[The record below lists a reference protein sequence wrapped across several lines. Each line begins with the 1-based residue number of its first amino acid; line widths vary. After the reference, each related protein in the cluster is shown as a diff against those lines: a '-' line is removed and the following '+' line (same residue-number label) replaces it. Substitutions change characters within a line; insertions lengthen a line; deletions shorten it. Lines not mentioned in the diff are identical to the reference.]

1 MVFLLL
7 VDNKTSAATRKF
19 HLVFHKSMYILDGVE
34 QCGVYS
40 WTEIKLK
47 VAGSVRLGYSHIG
60 GPQASPYQDAFHN
73 DWQRTLVCTDARCVC
88 IFFNVFDRKRPV
100 ASCYRPGS
108 VHRRATASYPSID
121 AASLVSRELP
131 RASSASQQ
139 AHAAIPPSLFSF
151 VPVIHRTIRTTTR
164 CPPCTHSRAIAPR
177 TTQPPHGR
185 RGPCART
192 RTPRETTRPAVRST
206 CLYGYIGPA

>member
-19 HLVFHKSMYILDGVE
+19 HIVFHKSMYILDGVE

-100 ASCYRPGS
+100 ACCYRPGS
-108 VHRRATASYPSID
+108 VHRHRRRRVARVSRATASSID
-121 AASLVSRELP
+121 RSRRMHRDPPP
-131 RASSASQQ
+131 R
-139 AHAAIPPSLFSF
+139 FSVF
-151 VPVIHRTIRTTTR
+151 YPGVIHRTSTCYDAVPAARDR
-164 CPPCTHSRAIAPR
+164 PARGRRRSRDTDDAATACACACARAPR
-177 TTQPPHGR
+177 GKLR
-185 RGPCART
+185 A
-192 RTPRETTRPAVRST
+192 PRSDLPA
-206 CLYGYIGPA
+206 A

>member
-121 AASLVSRELP
+121 DAASLVSRELP
-131 RASSASQQ
+131 RQASI
-139 AHAAIPPSLFSF
+139 AAGACTAIPPPPPSLFSF
-151 VPVIHRTIRTTTR
+151 LPGRN
-164 CPPCTHSRAIAPR
+164 PP
-177 TTQPPHGR
+177 
-185 RGPCART
+185 
-192 RTPRETTRPAVRST
+192 
-206 CLYGYIGPA
+206 Y

>member
-19 HLVFHKSMYILDGVE
+19 HIVFHKSMYILDGVE

-100 ASCYRPGS
+100 ACCYRPGS

-121 AASLVSRELP
+121 DAASLVSRELP
-131 RASSASQQ
+131 RQASIA
-139 AHAAIPPSLFSF
+139 AGACTAIPPPPPLAFQFS
-151 VPVIHRTIRTTTR
+151 TR
-164 CPPCTHSRAIAPR
+164 
-177 TTQPPHGR
+177 
-185 RGPCART
+185 
-192 RTPRETTRPAVRST
+192 V
-206 CLYGYIGPA
+206 

>member
-73 DWQRTLVCTDARCVC
+73 D
-88 IFFNVFDRKRPV
+88 
-100 ASCYRPGS
+100 
-108 VHRRATASYPSID
+108 
-121 AASLVSRELP
+121 
-131 RASSASQQ
+131 
-139 AHAAIPPSLFSF
+139 
-151 VPVIHRTIRTTTR
+151 
-164 CPPCTHSRAIAPR
+164 
-177 TTQPPHGR
+177 
-185 RGPCART
+185 
-192 RTPRETTRPAVRST
+192 
-206 CLYGYIGPA
+206 

>member
-19 HLVFHKSMYILDGVE
+19 HLVFYKSMYVLDGVE

-73 DWQRTLVCTDARCVC
+73 D
-88 IFFNVFDRKRPV
+88 
-100 ASCYRPGS
+100 
-108 VHRRATASYPSID
+108 
-121 AASLVSRELP
+121 
-131 RASSASQQ
+131 
-139 AHAAIPPSLFSF
+139 
-151 VPVIHRTIRTTTR
+151 
-164 CPPCTHSRAIAPR
+164 
-177 TTQPPHGR
+177 
-185 RGPCART
+185 
-192 RTPRETTRPAVRST
+192 
-206 CLYGYIGPA
+206 

>member
-7 VDNKTSAATRKF
+7 VDNKTFAATRKF
-19 HLVFHKSMYILDGVE
+19 HIVFHKSMYILDGVE

-88 IFFNVFDRKRPV
+88 IFFNLFDRKRPV

-121 AASLVSRELP
+121 DAASLVSRELP
-131 RASSASQQ
+131 RQASI
-139 AHAAIPPSLFSF
+139 AAGAC
-151 VPVIHRTIRTTTR
+151 VIHRTSTCYDAVPAARDR
-164 CPPCTHSRAIAPR
+164 PARGRRRSRDTDDAATACACARAPR
-177 TTQPPHGR
+177 GKLR
-185 RGPCART
+185 A
-192 RTPRETTRPAVRST
+192 PRSDLPA
-206 CLYGYIGPA
+206 A